1 MTTGGTPPLSVDPE
15 ELSAAGGALLS
26 SAGELPQAPA
36 PFNPGGMDPLSVA
49 IAGQIPAVEA
59 PIATQ
64 LPLIQAQATRTAQN
78 VVNAAQVYA
87 DTDARNGAA
96 IHEQMQLRPSPQAGT
111 GSGGGGLPSAAG
123 GGADSLGTP
132 MQMAGQMAQMPMQ
145 VMGALGSVP
154 QGIMQGAQ
162 QAGQQVQQMVGQF
175 GDSGG
180 KDGAKASP
188 PGELP
193 AAGERQEG
201 AAAAE
206 PDAERAPEAKEKS
219 EADGGQRPGRHRA
232 AESDDRIEL

>member
-26 SAGELPQAPA
+26 SAGELPEAPA
-36 PFNPGGMDPLSVA
+36 PFSPAGEDPLSAA
-49 IAGQIPAVEA
+49 IIGQIPAVEA

-64 LPLIQAQATRTAQN
+64 LPLIQAQATSTAQS
-78 VVNAAQVYA
+78 VVNAARVYA
-87 DTDARNGAA
+87 ETDARNGAA
-96 IHEQMQLRPSPQAGT
+96 IHEQMQVRPTPPGT

-123 GGADSLGTP
+123 GAADSMGMP

-175 GDSGG
+175 GDNGG

-188 PGELP
+188 SGELP
-193 AAGERQEG
+193 TAAERQEG

-206 PDAERAPEAKEKS
+206 PDAERAPEAKEKT
-219 EADGGQRPGRHRA
+219 EADDGQRPGRHRA
-232 AESDDRIEL
+232 AESDDRIDL